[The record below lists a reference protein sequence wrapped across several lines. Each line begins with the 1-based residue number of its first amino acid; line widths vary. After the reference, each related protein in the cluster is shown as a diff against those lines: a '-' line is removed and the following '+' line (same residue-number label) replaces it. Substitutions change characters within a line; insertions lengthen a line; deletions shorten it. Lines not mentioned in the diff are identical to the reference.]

1 MKHIFFR
8 LFFGFLILIVVFSS
22 VFIYYNFNTTK
33 QHYLESFR
41 NDLKNLNITI
51 SDNIQTLL
59 LHKDTTALVN
69 TINKIGKSLEIRI
82 TIIGIDGVV
91 IADSKANPKNMDN
104 HLKRPEVIQAL
115 SNGTGTSLRYSNT
128 TKDEMLYVSSKISY
142 DGKIIGFVRTSY
154 FLYHIDELYGK
165 LTKDSIKIL
174 IVIGLLLLIS
184 TYFLALS
191 ITKPLQTI
199 STAVEQVSN
208 GNFKTRIQL
217 KSNNEFATLAKNFN
231 DMAAKLESFIF
242 EIERQNNEL
251 KHLFNSIPDGIIL
264 LSIHH
269 KIILTNI
276 TFLKHFVIVDN
287 FLSLDN
293 INIPDEFKD
302 KIKNIND
309 HNKIDNYEFNFNNK
323 SYFATMN
330 YIPANNEILIV
341 VSDITDIRKI
351 EQMKKD
357 FVVNVSHELK
367 TPLTAIKGFIETLE
381 DEIED
386 ANHLHYIQ
394 IVRRHTD
401 RLISIVKDL
410 LLLSELE
417 DESYTNKLIISQV
430 DLNILIDNTVKLFE
444 QKLKEKNLTFSLE
457 INSTSPKVQADS
469 FRLEQILVNLFNNSI
484 KFTDQGGI
492 QINVS
497 DLDDKS
503 IQITFS
509 DTGAGI
515 PKEDQDRIFE
525 RFYISEKSRSRKFG
539 GTGIGLSIVKH
550 IIMLHNGTVTLDKEY
565 TNGARFVITLP
576 QKYSYK

>member
-1 MKHIFFR
+1 
-8 LFFGFLILIVVFSS
+8 
-22 VFIYYNFNTTK
+22 
-33 QHYLESFR
+33 
-41 NDLKNLNITI
+41 
-51 SDNIQTLL
+51 
-59 LHKDTTALVN
+59 
-69 TINKIGKSLEIRI
+69 
-82 TIIGIDGVV
+82 
-91 IADSKANPKNMDN
+91 MDN

>member
-217 KSNNEFATLAKNFN
+217 KSNNEFAILAKNFN

>member
-8 LFFGFLILIVVFSS
+8 LFFGFLTLIAVFSS
-22 VFIYYNFNTTK
+22 TFIYYNFNTTK

-41 NDLKNLNITI
+41 NDLYNLNITI
-51 SDNIQTLL
+51 SDDIQKYLIN
-59 LHKDTTALVN
+59 KDTLALVN

-91 IADSKANPKNMDN
+91 IADSKADTKSMDN
-104 HLKRPEVIQAL
+104 HLKRPEVIQSI
-115 SNGTGTSLRYSNT
+115 SNGTGSSLRYSAT
-128 TKDEMLYVSSKISY
+128 TKDEMLYVSSKITHN
-142 DGKIIGFVRTSY
+142 GQTIGFVRTSY
-154 FLYHIDELYGK
+154 FLYHIDSLYNK
-165 LTKDSIKIL
+165 LVKDSIRIL
-174 IVIGLLLLIS
+174 IVIGLLLLIG

-199 STAVEQVSN
+199 SSAVEEVSN

-217 KSNNEFATLAKNFN
+217 KSKNEFATLAKNFN

-264 LSIHH
+264 LSINH

-276 TFLKHFVIVDN
+276 TFLKHFVILGN
-287 FLSLDN
+287 FMSLDN
-293 INIPDEFKD
+293 VVMPEELRL

-309 HNKIDNYEFNFNNK
+309 SNNFDSLEFSFNNN

-330 YIPANNEILIV
+330 YIPANNEILVV

-381 DEIED
+381 EEVED
-386 ANHLHYIQ
+386 PNHLHYIQ

-430 DLNILIDNTVKLFE
+430 DLSLLIDNTVKLFE
-444 QKLKEKNLTFSLE
+444 QKLKEKNLTFTLE
-457 INSTSPKVQADS
+457 INTNSPKIQADS
-469 FRLEQILVNLFNNSI
+469 FRLEQIFVNLFNNSI

-492 QINVS
+492 NISICDYDEN
-497 DLDDKS
+497 S
-503 IQITFS
+503 IQISFT

-550 IIMLHNGTVTLDKEY
+550 IIMLHNGIIKLDKEY
-565 TNGARFVITLP
+565 TNGARFIIILP
-576 QKYSYK
+576 RKYSYK